1 MQKKNLQQHFKPG
14 KPFMSLQSK
23 TALGRGAPLK
33 ITSKEFQG
41 PIIIIINL
49 HK

>member
-23 TALGRGAPLK
+23 TALGRK
-33 ITSKEFQG
+33 RG
-41 PIIIIINL
+41 PFENYF
-49 HK
+49 